1 MRILLLSLIVA
12 CSIFSSSYAQEKRT
26 PPIPIE
32 MLFGNRAMQFQAII
46 SRPIAASTKWSY
58 FGLTT
63 YTTEYNN
70 APNRNEFVALSFLNY
85 SIAKHWKIAG
95 GGSIN
100 HKTGFSPSVGIN
112 YTFANPTWL
121 IVAFPRAD
129 LTGTNNLEMFSLA
142 EYKPQIKPD
151 WRVYNRIQFMYLHNP
166 TERQHARSFVQL
178 RSGIQ
183 YKNMQVGLGYTADW
197 YGSSQDYLG
206 NAGLFGRVE
215 IP

>member
-1 MRILLLSLIVA
+1 MRLLLFSLVLSLA
-12 CSIFSSSYAQEKRT
+12 PLTFTYGQEKRT
-26 PPIPIE
+26 PPIPVE
-32 MLFGNRAMQFQAII
+32 MLFGHRAMQFQAII
-46 SRPIAASTKWSY
+46 SRPVASSSKWSY

-63 YTTEYNN
+63 YASEYKNT
-70 APNRNEFVALSFLNY
+70 PDRNEFVALSFLNY

-100 HKTGFSPSVGIN
+100 HKTGFFPSVGIN

-129 LTGTNNLEMFSLA
+129 LTGDRNLEMFSLA
-142 EYKPQIKPD
+142 EYKPQIKSD

-166 TERQHARSFVQL
+166 TEGQHARSFVQL

-197 YGSSQDYLG
+197 YGPNQDYLG
-206 NAGLFGRVE
+206 NAGLFGRFE